1 MSGYGNIMI
10 LAINIGSTTIKLALD
25 KGAGE
30 ALSTTLPLGL
40 HNNRELYNQEGFQLL
55 VERLKIPIRKFLSQN
70 DADLEKLDL
79 IISRGGLQKP
89 GAAGIFRVN
98 EAMCRD
104 LSTGSYGRHP
114 SSLGPVLA
122 FSMAREVQISAY
134 TIDPPS
140 TDEFAPLARFS
151 GIPELQRHSAFHALS
166 HKAAGRRA
174 ASVLGRTYEECN
186 LIVAHLGGGIT
197 IGAHFRGRV
206 IDCTHGLSEGPF
218 TPERAGTLPLLEAC
232 SLFSDRHMEID
243 EIKQWLV
250 GKGGLMAYL
259 NTKNGLEVEEKIK
272 HGDQPAAEVFEAMIY
287 QIAKD
292 IGAMATVLK
301 GACDAVV
308 LTGALTKSQRL
319 LDILESRIAFLGRL
333 LVFPEDEEMQAL
345 FESAGDILN
354 NRRPII
360 EYQ

>member
-1 MSGYGNIMI
+1 MSMI
-10 LAINIGSTTIKLALD
+10 LAVNIGSTTIKLALD
-25 KGAGE
+25 KGTAE
-30 ALSTTLPLGL
+30 PLSTTLPLGL
-40 HNNRELYNQEGFQLL
+40 NDNRGLYDQVGFNLL
-55 VERLKIPIRKFLSQN
+55 VERLKIAVHKFLSQN
-70 DADLEKLDL
+70 GAGPEKLDL

-98 EAMCRD
+98 EAMCSD
-104 LSTGSYGRHP
+104 LAAGRYGHHP

-122 FSMAREVQISAY
+122 FSMAREGQTYAY
-134 TIDPPS
+134 AIDPPS
-140 TDEFAPLARFS
+140 TDEFAPVARFS
-151 GIPELQRHSAFHALS
+151 GIPEIQRRSAFHALS
-166 HKAAGRRA
+166 HKAAGRKA
-174 ASVLGRTYEECN
+174 ASALGRSYEECN
-186 LIVAHLGGGIT
+186 LVVAHLGGGIT

-232 SLFSDRHMEID
+232 SLFSERHLVLD

-259 NTKNGLEVEEKIK
+259 ETKNGLEVEEKIK
-272 HGDQPAAEVFEAMIY
+272 HGDQLAATVFEAMIY

-301 GACDAVV
+301 GDFDAVV

-319 LDILESRIAFLGRL
+319 LDMLEPRIAFLGSII
-333 LVFPEDEEMQAL
+333 VFPEDEEMQTL
-345 FESAGDILN
+345 FESARDILN

>member
-1 MSGYGNIMI
+1 MI

-25 KGAGE
+25 KGAGKP
-30 ALSTTLPLGL
+30 LSATLPLGL
-40 HNNRELYNQEGFQLL
+40 DDNRELYNRDGFNLL
-55 VERLKIPIRKFLSQN
+55 IKRLKIPIHKFLRQN
-70 DADLEKLDL
+70 DADLKKIAL

-89 GAAGIFRVN
+89 GAAGIFRIN
-98 EAMCRD
+98 EALCRD
-104 LSTGSYGRHP
+104 LTTGCYGYHP

-122 FSMAREVQISAY
+122 FSMAREGQISAY

-140 TDEFAPLARFS
+140 TDEFASVARFS
-151 GIPELQRHSAFHALS
+151 GIPEIQRQSAFHALS

-174 ASVLGRTYEECN
+174 AAVLEQSYEECN
-186 LIVAHLGGGIT
+186 LVVAHLGGGIT
-197 IGAHFRGRV
+197 IGAHFEGRV

-232 SLFSDRHMEID
+232 SLFSESSMEID
-243 EIKQWLV
+243 EIKQRLV

-259 NTKNGLEVEEKIK
+259 GTKNGLEVEEKIK
-272 HGDQPAAEVFEAMIY
+272 HGDHLAAAVFEAMTY

-292 IGAMATVLK
+292 IGAMATVLN
-301 GACDAVV
+301 GHCNAIV

-319 LDILESRIAFLGRL
+319 LDLLHPKIDFLGRV
-333 LVFPEDEEMQAL
+333 LVFPEDEETQAL
-345 FESAGDILN
+345 FESARDILA

-360 EYQ
+360 DYQ

>member
-1 MSGYGNIMI
+1 MI

-30 ALSTTLPLGL
+30 PLSTTLPLGL
-40 HNNRELYNQEGFQLL
+40 HDNRELYRQEGFNLL
-55 VERLKIPIRKFLSQN
+55 AENLKIPIRKFLTEN
-70 DADLEKLDL
+70 NTELEKLDL

-98 EAMCRD
+98 EAMCND
-104 LSTGSYGRHP
+104 LSGGCYGHHP

-122 FSMAREVQISAY
+122 FSMAQEGQISAY
-134 TIDPPS
+134 AIDPPS
-140 TDEFAPLARFS
+140 TDEFASVARFS
-151 GIPELQRHSAFHALS
+151 GIPELQRRSAFHALS
-166 HKAAGRRA
+166 HKAAGRKA
-174 ASVLGRTYEECN
+174 ASSLGRSYEECN

-206 IDCTHGLSEGPF
+206 VDCTHGLSEGPF

-232 SLFSDRHMEID
+232 SLFSERKLKID
-243 EIKQWLV
+243 EIKQLLV

-259 NTKNGLEVEEKIK
+259 GTKNGLEVEEKIK
-272 HGDQPAAEVFEAMIY
+272 HGDQLATAVFEAMIY

-301 GACDAVV
+301 GVYDAVI

-319 LDILESRIAFLGRL
+319 LDMLQPRIAFLGPV
-333 LVFPEDEEMQAL
+333 LVFPQDEEMQAL
-345 FESAGDILN
+345 FESARDILA
-354 NRRPII
+354 NRRPIV

>member
-1 MSGYGNIMI
+1 MI

-25 KGAGE
+25 KSDGE
-30 ALSTTLPLGL
+30 VLSTTLALGL
-40 HNNRELYNQEGFQLL
+40 DDNRELYNQKGFNLL
-55 VERLKIPIRKFLSQN
+55 VERLKIQIHKFLTQN
-70 DADLEKLDL
+70 DAGLEKLDL

-104 LSTGSYGRHP
+104 LSAGSYGHHP

-122 FSMAREVQISAY
+122 FSMAREGQISAY
-134 TIDPPS
+134 AIDPPS
-140 TDEFAPLARFS
+140 TDEFAPVARFS
-151 GIPELQRHSAFHALS
+151 GIPEIQRRSAFHALS
-166 HKAAGRRA
+166 HKAAGRMA
-174 ASVLGRTYEECN
+174 AAILGRTYKECN
-186 LIVAHLGGGIT
+186 FIVAHLGGGIT
-197 IGAHFRGRV
+197 IGAHFKGQV
-206 IDCTHGLSEGPF
+206 IDCTNGLSEGPF

-232 SLFSDRHMEID
+232 SLFSDRHLEID

-259 NTKNGLEVEEKIK
+259 GTKNGLEVEEKIK
-272 HGDQPAAEVFEAMIY
+272 HGDQPTAATFEAMIY

-301 GACDAVV
+301 GTCDAVV

-319 LDILESRIAFLGRL
+319 LDMLEPRIAFLGRI

-345 FESAGDILN
+345 FESAGDIIN

>member
-1 MSGYGNIMI
+1 MI
-10 LAINIGSTTIKLALD
+10 FAINVGSTTIKLALD
-25 KGAGE
+25 KGDAE
-30 ALSTTLPLGL
+30 PFSTTLPLGL
-40 HNNRELYNQEGFQLL
+40 HDSRELYNQDGFNLL
-55 VERLKIPIRKFLSQN
+55 VERLKISIHKFLTKN
-70 DADLEKLDL
+70 GADPAKLDL

-98 EAMCRD
+98 DAMCRD
-104 LSTGSYGRHP
+104 LSSGRYGHHP

-122 FSMAREVQISAY
+122 FSMAREGQTYAY
-134 TIDPPS
+134 AIDPPS
-140 TDEFAPLARFS
+140 TDEFAPVARFS
-151 GIPELQRHSAFHALS
+151 GIPEIQRRSAFHALS
-166 HKAAGRRA
+166 HKAAGRKA
-174 ASVLGRTYEECN
+174 ASALGRSYEECN

-197 IGAHFRGRV
+197 IGAHFEGRV
-206 IDCTHGLSEGPF
+206 IDCTNGLSEGPF

-232 SLFSDRHMEID
+232 SLFSERKLGIN
-243 EIKQWLV
+243 EIKQLLV
-250 GKGGLMAYL
+250 GKGGMMAYL
-259 NTKNGLEVEEKIK
+259 GTKNGLEVEEKIK
-272 HGDQPAAEVFEAMIY
+272 HGDQLATAVFAAMTY

-301 GACDAVV
+301 GSCDAVV

-319 LDILESRIAFLGRL
+319 LDLLEPRIAFLGTI

-345 FESAGDILN
+345 FASARDILA

>member
-1 MSGYGNIMI
+1 MSMI

-25 KGAGE
+25 RGDGE
-30 ALSTTLPLGL
+30 ALSATLPLEL
-40 HNNRELYNQEGFQLL
+40 HDNRELYNQDGFKLL

-70 DADLEKLDL
+70 DADLKKLDL

-89 GAAGIFRVN
+89 GEAGIFLVN

-104 LSTGSYGRHP
+104 LSAGCYGLHP

-122 FSMAREVQISAY
+122 FSIAREGQISAY
-134 TIDPPS
+134 AIDPPS
-140 TDEFAPLARFS
+140 TDEFAPVARFS
-151 GIPELQRHSAFHALS
+151 GIPEIQRRSAFHALS

-174 ASVLGRTYEECN
+174 ASVLGRSYEDCN

-197 IGAHFRGRV
+197 IGAHFKGRV
-206 IDCTHGLSEGPF
+206 IDCTNGLSEGPF

-232 SLFSDRHMEID
+232 SLFLERKLEIN
-243 EIKQWLV
+243 EIKQLLV

-259 NTKNGLEVEEKIK
+259 GTKNGLEVEEKIK
-272 HGDQPAAEVFEAMIY
+272 HGDQLAAAVFEAMIY

-301 GACDAVV
+301 GTCDAVV
-308 LTGALTKSQRL
+308 LTGALTRSQRL
-319 LDILESRIAFLGRL
+319 LDMLEPRIAFLGRL
-333 LVFPEDEEMQAL
+333 LVFPKDEEMQAL

>member
-1 MSGYGNIMI
+1 MI
-10 LAINIGSTTIKLALD
+10 LAVNIGSTTIKLALD

-30 ALSTTLPLGL
+30 PLSTTLPLGL
-40 HNNRELYNQEGFQLL
+40 QDNRELYNLDGFNLL
-55 VERLKIPIRKFLSQN
+55 VEHLKIPIRKFLTQN

-89 GAAGIFRVN
+89 GTAGIFRIN
-98 EAMCRD
+98 EAMCSD
-104 LSTGSYGRHP
+104 LAAGSYGHHP

-122 FSMAREVQISAY
+122 FSMAREGQISAY
-134 TIDPPS
+134 AIDPPS
-140 TDEFAPLARFS
+140 TDEFAPMARFS
-151 GIPELQRHSAFHALS
+151 GIPEIQRQSAFHALS

-197 IGAHFRGRV
+197 IGAHLGGRV
-206 IDCTHGLSEGPF
+206 VDCTNGLSEGPF

-232 SLFSDRHMEID
+232 SLFSERKLEID
-243 EIKQWLV
+243 EIKQLLV

-259 NTKNGLEVEEKIK
+259 GTKNGLEVEERIK
-272 HGDQPAAEVFEAMIY
+272 LGDRSAAALFEAMAY

-301 GACDAVV
+301 GTCDAIV

-319 LDILESRIAFLGRL
+319 LDMLEPRVAFIGQI
-333 LVFPEDEEMQAL
+333 LVFPDDEEMRAL
-345 FESAGDILN
+345 CESARDILA

-360 EYQ
+360 NYL

>member
-1 MSGYGNIMI
+1 MI
-10 LAINIGSTTIKLALD
+10 LAVNIGSTTIKLALD
-25 KGAGE
+25 KGNGE
-30 ALSTTLPLGL
+30 PLNTTLPLGL
-40 HNNRELYNQEGFQLL
+40 HDNRELYNQEGFNLL
-55 VERLKIPIRKFLSQN
+55 VERLKIPIRKFLKQN
-70 DADLEKLDL
+70 DTDLGKLAL
-79 IISRGGLQKP
+79 VISRGGLQKP

-98 EAMCRD
+98 EAMCND
-104 LSTGSYGRHP
+104 LSGGCYGHHP

-122 FSMAREVQISAY
+122 FSMAREGQISAY
-134 TIDPPS
+134 AIDPPS
-140 TDEFAPLARFS
+140 TDEFAPVARFS
-151 GIPELQRHSAFHALS
+151 GIPELQRRSAFHALS

-174 ASVLGRTYEECN
+174 ASTLGGRYEEYN

-197 IGAHFRGRV
+197 IGAHSRGRV

-232 SLFSDRHMEID
+232 SFFSERKLEIN
-243 EIKQWLV
+243 EIKQLLV

-272 HGDQPAAEVFEAMIY
+272 HGDQLAAAVFEAMIY

-319 LDILESRIAFLGRL
+319 LDMLEPRVAFLGSI

-345 FESAGDILN
+345 FESARDIIA

-360 EYQ
+360 KYQ

>member
-1 MSGYGNIMI
+1 MI

-30 ALSTTLPLGL
+30 DFSTTLPLGL
-40 HNNRELYNQEGFQLL
+40 HDNRELYSQDGFNLL
-55 VERLKIPIRKFLSQN
+55 VERLKITIREFLFKN

-89 GAAGIFRVN
+89 GPAGIFRVN

-104 LSTGSYGRHP
+104 LSTSSFGHHP

-122 FSMAREVQISAY
+122 FSMAREGQISAY
-134 TIDPPS
+134 AIDPPS
-140 TDEFAPLARFS
+140 TDEFAPVARFS
-151 GIPELQRHSAFHALS
+151 GIPELQRHSAFHTLS

-174 ASVLGRTYEECN
+174 ASALGKSYEECN
-186 LIVAHLGGGIT
+186 LIIAHLGGGIT

-232 SLFSDRHMEID
+232 SIFSERHMEVD

-259 NTKNGLEVEEKIK
+259 DTKNGLEVEDKIK
-272 HGDQPAAEVFEAMIY
+272 HGDQLAAAVFEAMIY

-319 LDILESRIAFLGRL
+319 LDLLEPRIAFLGRV
-333 LVFPEDEEMQAL
+333 LVFPKDEEMQAL
-345 FESAGDILN
+345 FESARDILA
-354 NRRPII
+354 NRRSII